1 MKTQKWMIAEVEML
15 HVNRLLLPMELL
27 YTGQFSMG
35 SWTLHSY
42 SFKMEQVYQL
52 FYEYT

>member
-1 MKTQKWMIAEVEML
+1 MKTQKWIIAEVEMP
-15 HVNRLLLPMELL
+15 HVIHLLLPMELL

-42 SFKMEQVYQL
+42 SFKTEQVYQVL
-52 FYEYT
+52 YEYT